1 LRGWIANP
9 QLASKKM
16 LDAAGSKSA
25 THAAGLESLTR
36 REREVLELAAH
47 GQTNSAIG
55 GQLGLSVHAVKFH
68 LASVY
73 RKLGVTNRTEAA
85 AAFLTAAMIP
95 VYSSEGE
102 GT

>member
-1 LRGWIANP
+1 
-9 QLASKKM
+9 M
-16 LDAAGSKSA
+16 LDAAGSKLA

-47 GQTNSAIG
+47 GQTNNKIG
-55 GQLGLSVHAVKFH
+55 EQLGLSVHAVKFH

-85 AAFLTAAMIP
+85 ATFLTAATIP
-95 VYSSEGE
+95 VYSNEGD
-102 GT
+102 GA